1 MIKLNKLKKYTAN
14 YWGYRNPSL
23 NKSKTK
29 KITIVICKSSY
40 NNYNDD
46 SYLRSFFSKY
56 SQSDSSSDSEFVPEY
71 GYNSYSDSC
80 SDSDSDFEYLDDF
93 QNEQQ
98 DKIDESFERIV
109 EENQELIDKETKES
123 KKVKRVN
130 YKHYANIDP
139 TYEYTELD
147 MYVNMVRYRIFL
159 DVAETIK
166 KVLDEQLTFDFCRE
180 EGIEFAVNRTAL
192 FKRYYT
198 KERLVNNKLYK
209 RFKTYRLIIGQFFMH
224 IANVHLNYIYWFLVI
239 QYRSL
244 KIILKFLV
252 ENAYL
257 IFIDYPRALAIQYL
271 TIKNK
276 IILYIILYF
285 ECITVFSLSLK
296 TFNKEFKTAP
306 EDYSM
311 NSLMTRRRNLL
322 TRRHRD
328 SLPFTIKSNKD
339 RILLTDL
346 QLYKKRKIPVT
357 RNFKY
362 IYKKAKHFF
371 VKKFKSRRF
380 RYYQRRRYKR
390 RFLTAGYPS
399 YRDYIRD
406 VAFVRGI
413 QKGIMRNSFRA
424 WNMKRDVQKQL
435 KGYQFPELN
444 LVNTEQQA
452 INIPDFSISTAKKY
466 NTLPYNFTDFD
477 RDIERYAIESKEDD
491 LSYDWGTFRHSQV
504 VSDPVT
510 SAKDILLYTISQ
522 NFSKTWHGHADYD
535 LYLDEVFNILF
546 HWHIISQGDYNR
558 LLAYERK
565 RKKVT
570 RKFFHW
576 EESSNNVPFDQLSRN
591 FDLYFPM
598 PHMMA
603 FFELPALYRLNRK
616 DPESWRKLFLM
627 NLVKVQEALYEGP
640 LLPFDKNRDIIFGG
654 SIECG
659 FEMPNLFSVFETL
672 ITPDRSRRKSVYNLR
687 GSKRYRGRFRSTKL
701 YSNYERSSLRKR
713 LWANLFTGEA
723 YNRLLL
729 NEYKSSK
736 HLKEDA
742 STLLYRRINKG
753 ERMTAGNPS
762 YLAFPEY
769 HNVKTRRAL
778 AGNAKRNIK
787 RAYRSKLMK
796 YEEKRELEGPKKLE
810 SELFTD
816 QLVRVIRDFNGN
828 RIDQDTINAH
838 IGKGG
843 SIRMKFNSFGSDE
856 SFEGVV
862 VELLPLNQEYKY
874 MAQSGFHNFV
884 DLNKK
889 GSISFIKFYRL
900 KLFDIILNIVGFF
913 SNLILSTIYIVGSID
928 LFGLVPDYLEFTKIT
943 STEDIFVENQ
953 IPIALLS
960 LLVFSN
966 TIVLYF
972 FWKIQGYFIRGLAI
986 YTLDYLFA
994 VEQDYANVPM
1004 YSTIKFYI
1012 ADWYNLSYFLPYTI
1026 YKKFDVNF
1034 ASVAGIDRYVSRLH
1048 ELFEVVGY
1056 KPILYSAPEFLLR
1069 PIMEERKFLRDNANL
1084 EDIRQT
1090 HLILSGAPGTGKTY
1104 LVKAL
1109 GGELGLPIL
1118 LFTPHQFIGGLEDK
1132 VQRLFEKAEKLA
1144 PCLVFIDE
1152 IDSIGYARPNIDLGQ
1167 DKISIVNRP
1176 DTYKS
1181 FSRFLSDRK
1190 GFSTIDIYKYG
1201 NPFTGYIGTSIE
1213 WRDCLNQ
1220 IGLDPTEELFNNIE
1234 KYIDYDQEIYDL
1246 HLRDHEYDRS
1256 MLYRLLIEC
1265 DGLTGRLANKPEK
1278 RPTWSILSLLRRK
1291 RGIGVIGATNRY
1303 YVLDPA
1309 LVRVGRFHTRL
1320 HFETLNKNERYFLCQ
1335 MRLGINLRFDEDIN
1349 WFYIVD
1355 MTSGWTPAEL
1365 SAVVGHS
1372 NMIAYEKGVSVITQK
1387 MLTDSMNY
1395 ILGVNL
1401 LTDRTFTYQE
1411 RGDLYLFQQTSCLF
1425 FDYAFQTGTNRDVY
1439 SKYIRLDD
1447 VNLASFRH
1455 KIASYFTISD
1465 RDKDFFEGQLIGLLG
1480 PKIGEVF
1487 FHLYKEPEF
1496 SGSSE
1501 NPIVIS
1507 FNNDITLE
1515 YVAIFVSLMIDY
1527 WCLYADDSL
1536 MTGEALLALTQLKRF
1551 SFEKNESVLDALAIK
1566 IMSARMD
1573 HPEFQYLHDLF
1584 HFLFNKTPESVHFLK
1599 LKLDWYFTYGV
1610 QFGLGKYTEGIN
1622 PYVTQPTIIHGH
1634 NVSLKFSSSILLDFL
1649 GFQGDVIEHLIYDI
1663 IVRAVCRGCDI
1674 LFNNVEAFEFTKD
1687 KLVNTDYLRIL
1698 DMNTYF
1704 KQTTIKINCN
1714 YEKN

>member
-1 MIKLNKLKKYTAN
+1 MIKFNKLKKYVKN
-14 YWGYRNPSL
+14 YWGYNSL
-23 NKSKTK
+23 NLNLIKLKTT
-29 KITIVICKSSY
+29 TIICKYSY
-40 NNYNDD
+40 DD
-46 SYLRSFFSKY
+46 YREDSNVRSYHEQY
-56 SQSDSSSDSEFVPEY
+56 
-71 GYNSYSDSC
+71 
-80 SDSDSDFEYLDDF
+80 SDSDSEDLDDY

-98 DKIDESFERIV
+98 DKIEESFEQIIK
-109 EENQELIDKETKES
+109 ENQEIIDKETKES

-130 YKHYANIDP
+130 YKHYANLDP

-147 MYVNMVRYRIFL
+147 MYVNMVRYRLFL
-159 DVAETIK
+159 DVAETFK
-166 KVLDEQLTFDFCRE
+166 KVSDEQLTFDYCRE
-180 EGIEFAVNRTAL
+180 EGIELALKRTVL
-192 FKRYYT
+192 FRKYYT
-198 KERLVNNKLYK
+198 KERLVSHKLYK
-209 RFKTYRLIIGQFFMH
+209 RFRTYRLIAGQFLIH
-224 IANVHLNYIYWFLVI
+224 IVNVHLNYIYWFLVI

-244 KIILKFLV
+244 KIFLNFLV

-257 IFIDYPRALAIQYL
+257 IFIDYPRSLAIQYL

-276 IILYIILYF
+276 VILYIILYF
-285 ECITVFSLSLK
+285 ECIVVFSLSMK

-311 NSLMTRRRNLL
+311 NSLMMRRRDLL

-339 RILLTDL
+339 KILLRDL
-346 QLYKKRKIPVT
+346 QLQKNRKIFVT
-357 RNFKY
+357 RNVKY
-362 IYKKAKHFF
+362 IYKGIKHFF
-371 VKKFKSRRF
+371 RRKLKSKRIRR
-380 RYYQRRRYKR
+380 YKRRRYKR
-390 RFLTAGYPS
+390 RFLTTGYSS
-399 YRDYIRD
+399 YKDYIRD
-406 VAFVRGI
+406 IVVSRGV
-413 QKGIMRNSFRA
+413 QKGMMSNSFRA
-424 WNMKRDVQKQL
+424 WNMKGNVQKQL

-452 INIPDFSISTAKKY
+452 INTPDFSIFTAQKY
-466 NTLPYNFTDFD
+466 STLPYNFTDFD
-477 RDIERYAIESKEDD
+477 RDIEGYAIQTKEDD
-491 LSYDWGTFRHSQV
+491 LSYDWGTFRQSQV

-510 SAKDILLYTISQ
+510 STKDILLYTILQ
-522 NFSKTWHGHADYD
+522 HFSKTWHGHADYD
-535 LYLDEVFNILF
+535 LYLDEVANILF

-565 RKKVT
+565 RKKVS

-576 EESSNNVPFDQLSRN
+576 EDENNNVPFDQFSRN

-603 FFELPALYRLNRK
+603 FFELPALYKLNRK

-627 NLVKVQEALYEGP
+627 NLNKIQEALYEGP
-640 LLPFDKNRDIIFGG
+640 LLPFDKNRDLIFGG
-654 SIECG
+654 CVEYK
-659 FEMPNLFSVFETL
+659 FEIPNLFSVFNTL
-672 ITPDRSRRKSVYNLR
+672 ITPDRSRRKSIYNLR

-713 LWANLFTGEA
+713 LWANLFTGEK

-736 HLKEDA
+736 HLREDA

-753 ERMTAGNPS
+753 ERMTAGNAS

-769 HNVKTRRAL
+769 HNVKTRTAL
-778 AGNAKRNIK
+778 AGNINRNLGQ
-787 RAYRSKLMK
+787 AYRSKLMK
-796 YEEKRELEGPKKLE
+796 FEEKRELEGPKKLE

-828 RIDQDTINAH
+828 SVTQDTINAH
-838 IGKGG
+838 VGKGG
-843 SIRMKFNSFGSDE
+843 SVRMKFNNFGSDE

-874 MAQSGFHNFV
+874 VAQSGFHNFV

-889 GSISFIKFYRL
+889 GSLSSINFFRL
-900 KLFDIILNIVGFF
+900 KLFDCIFNIFGFF
-913 SNLILSTIYIVGSID
+913 VNVIVSTIYTVGSID
-928 LFGLVPDYLEFTKIT
+928 FFGLVPDYLEFTKIT
-943 STEDIFVENQ
+943 STEDIFVESQ
-953 IPIALLS
+953 IPIVLLF

-966 TIVLYF
+966 TVVLYF

-994 VEQDYANVPM
+994 VEQDYADVPM

-1026 YKKFDVNF
+1026 YRKFDVNF
-1034 ASVAGIDRYVSRLH
+1034 ASVAGIDRYVSKLH

-1056 KPILYSAPEFLLR
+1056 KPILYKAPEFLLR
-1069 PIMEERKFLRDNANL
+1069 PIMEERQFLRDNLDL
-1084 EDIRQT
+1084 EEVRQT

-1109 GGELGLPIL
+1109 GGELGIPVL

-1144 PCLVFIDE
+1144 PCIIFIDE

-1167 DKISIVNRP
+1167 DRISLINKP

-1181 FSRFLSDRK
+1181 FSRFLSDRR
-1190 GFSTIDIYKYG
+1190 GFSNIDIYKFG
-1201 NPFTGYIGTSIE
+1201 NPFTGYIGTNIE

-1220 IGLDPTEELFNNIE
+1220 VGLDPTEELFNNIE
-1234 KYIDYDQEIYDL
+1234 RYIDHDDETYALY
-1246 HLRDHEYDRS
+1246 LRDHEYDRS

-1265 DGLTGRLANKPEK
+1265 DGLTGRLANKPER
-1278 RPTWSILSLLRRK
+1278 RPTWSISNLLRRR

-1303 YVLDPA
+1303 NVLDPA
-1309 LVRVGRFHTRL
+1309 LTRVGRFHTRL
-1320 HFETLNKNERYFLCQ
+1320 HFETLNNNERYFLFQ
-1335 MRLGINLRFDEDIN
+1335 MRLGLNLIFDEDIN
-1349 WFYIVD
+1349 WFYIVQ
-1355 MTSGWTPAEL
+1355 MTTGWTPAEI

-1372 NMIAYEKGVSVITQK
+1372 NMIAYEKGVFVITQK

-1401 LTDRTFTYQE
+1401 LSDRKFEYKE
-1411 RGDLYLFQQTSCLF
+1411 RGDLYLFKQTSCLF
-1425 FDYAFQTGTNRDVY
+1425 FDYAFQTGTNRDIY

-1447 VNLASFRH
+1447 VNLVSFRH
-1455 KIASYFTISD
+1455 KIASYFTIHD

-1480 PKIGEVF
+1480 PKIGEIF
-1487 FHLYKEPEF
+1487 FNLYNKPEDF
-1496 SGSSE
+1496 GSSE
-1501 NPIVIS
+1501 NSIVIP
-1507 FNNDITLE
+1507 FNNDITME

-1527 WCLYADDSL
+1527 WCLYSDDSL
-1536 MTGEALLALTQLKRF
+1536 MNGEALLALNQLKRF
-1551 SFEKNESVLDALAIK
+1551 PFEKDESVLDALAIK
-1566 IMSARMD
+1566 IMAERMD

-1584 HFLFNKTPESVHFLK
+1584 HFLFIKTPDSMNFLK
-1599 LKLDWYFTYGV
+1599 LKMDWYFTYGV
-1610 QFGLGKYTEGIN
+1610 QFGLGKYTEGVN
-1622 PYVTQPTIIHGH
+1622 PYLTHPTLIHGRS
-1634 NVSLKFSSSILLDFL
+1634 VSFKFSSSILLDFL
-1649 GFQGDVIEHLIYDI
+1649 GFQGDIIEHLIYDI
-1663 IVRAVCRGCDI
+1663 IVQALIKGCEI
-1674 LFNNVEAFEFTKD
+1674 LFNNVEAFEFTKE
-1687 KLVNTDYLRIL
+1687 KLVNSDYLRIL
-1698 DMNTYF
+1698 DMNNYF
-1704 KQTTIKINCN
+1704 KQTNIKINCN
-1714 YEKN
+1714 YEKNE